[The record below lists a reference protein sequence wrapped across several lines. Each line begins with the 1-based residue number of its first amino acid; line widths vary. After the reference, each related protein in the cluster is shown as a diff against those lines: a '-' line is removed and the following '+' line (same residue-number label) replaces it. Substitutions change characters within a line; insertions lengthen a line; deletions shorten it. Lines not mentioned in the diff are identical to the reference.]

1 MTVLPFPA
9 RESSFARDATA
20 VEIETILSKFGTN
33 ARALFASLAEG
44 TQSAEGFERSLAAVS
59 NAASCAFMRLAIE
72 SVDEES
78 DRLVVD
84 GNVYHRIGTSPH
96 TMLSSFGPVWY
107 ERSRY
112 RRRGCDSVV
121 PADLRFG
128 LINGFWSPLAAR
140 RGTLLMGLAPAG
152 DCVRLSEELG
162 GMSPSATALNHLVET
177 VGEAWNVVQDE
188 ALPGIRA
195 DEDIPAGS
203 SALSISLDGVMLG
216 MRNEKGEGR
225 QGDAAATGFREASCG
240 AVSLL
245 DADGERIRTVYSG
258 RMPEAGKATLK
269 RGLLEEAGHVLHIR
283 PDLEVVVLADG
294 AADNWN
300 WFSEAFPEATEI
312 LDFWHAAQ
320 HLKAALDSAYG
331 TDSMEARRR
340 FERLRGRLRDE
351 EDGVERI
358 VRALRHLA
366 SKHPRRKAIAREL
379 AFFRKNRQRM
389 RYAAFQ
395 NRKLPIGSGVVEAA
409 NKVLV
414 TQRLKCSGMR
424 WKLDGTGQY
433 VLSVRTLWKSHR
445 FEAAWSEIM
454 TALEPPEFTFQ
465 NRNNV
470 VIAEGLH

>member
-9 RESSFARDATA
+9 RESSIARDATA

-152 DCVRLSEELG
+152 ECVRLSEELG

-177 VGEAWNVVQDE
+177 VGEAWNVVQVK
-188 ALPGIRA
+188 ALPSIRGGRGNPCGIVGA
-195 DEDIPAGS
+195 FDFAGRRH
-203 SALSISLDGVMLG
+203 AW
-216 MRNEKGEGR
+216 
-225 QGDAAATGFREASCG
+225 DAQRE
-240 AVSLL
+240 
-245 DADGERIRTVYSG
+245 R
-258 RMPEAGKATLK
+258 
-269 RGLLEEAGHVLHIR
+269 
-283 PDLEVVVLADG
+283 
-294 AADNWN
+294 
-300 WFSEAFPEATEI
+300 
-312 LDFWHAAQ
+312 
-320 HLKAALDSAYG
+320 
-331 TDSMEARRR
+331 
-340 FERLRGRLRDE
+340 
-351 EDGVERI
+351 
-358 VRALRHLA
+358 
-366 SKHPRRKAIAREL
+366 
-379 AFFRKNRQRM
+379 
-389 RYAAFQ
+389 
-395 NRKLPIGSGVVEAA
+395 
-409 NKVLV
+409 
-414 TQRLKCSGMR
+414 
-424 WKLDGTGQY
+424 
-433 VLSVRTLWKSHR
+433 
-445 FEAAWSEIM
+445 
-454 TALEPPEFTFQ
+454 
-465 NRNNV
+465 
-470 VIAEGLH
+470 